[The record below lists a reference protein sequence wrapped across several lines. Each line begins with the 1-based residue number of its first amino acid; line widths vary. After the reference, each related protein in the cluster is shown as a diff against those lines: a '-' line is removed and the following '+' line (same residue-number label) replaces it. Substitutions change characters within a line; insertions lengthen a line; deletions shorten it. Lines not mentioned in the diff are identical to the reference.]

1 MAAKKNEVCTTTK
14 PWKYEDAVSTGREL
28 VKLHGKITLDLV
40 RELHS
45 AREVLSNPGARTDLT
60 SRQNVARCNDS
71 KFVDQ
76 IQNERQL
83 SPWEKY
89 CLDIGIS
96 KRTAERHL
104 QLYDHENDRILTQEE
119 LKAKIIMEFESLIKQ
134 LDPAYP
140 DWRPDG
146 WNNAC
151 ERYYQSKKHE
161 GHLLK
166 IAERDHFEQ
175 LDLFNEAFL
184 STITAPIATPE
195 DILHFSEIKKRIAPI
210 AYPGAPV
217 NRQAHAVMIVEKVL
231 KDFPSKDRRGVA
243 KALAEA
249 TLLIAADEE

>member
-1 MAAKKNEVCTTTK
+1 MAQKKNELVGNTK
-14 PWKYEDAVSTGREL
+14 PWTYEEAVKVGREL
-28 VKLHGKITLDLV
+28 VRQHQKLSLDIV
-40 RELHS
+40 RELYV
-45 AREVLSNPGARTDLT
+45 AREALANSGFRQDLVPNGTRLT
-60 SRQNVARCNDS
+60 SFQS
-71 KFVDQ
+71 YL
-76 IQNERQL
+76 E
-83 SPWEKY
+83 
-89 CLDIGIS
+89 DIGIP
-96 KRTAERHL
+96 KRTAYNWL
-104 QLYDHENDRILTQEE
+104 QLYDQENDRLLTQEE
-119 LKAKIIMEFESLIKQ
+119 LKAKIIMEFESLIKK

-249 TLLIAADEE
+249 TLLIAAEEE